1 LKWRSF
7 RGVKL
12 LSQIGSWRS
21 LEIQRVL
28 EEEGIYVITDVKV
41 KKVKRGESDKLVIT
55 NMGDI
60 EAD

>member
-1 LKWRSF
+1 M
-7 RGVKL
+7 
-12 LSQIGSWRS
+12 
-21 LEIQRVL
+21 L

>member
-1 LKWRSF
+1 
-7 RGVKL
+7 
-12 LSQIGSWRS
+12 
-21 LEIQRVL
+21 VL

-41 KKVKRGESDKLVIT
+41 KKVKWGESDKLVIT